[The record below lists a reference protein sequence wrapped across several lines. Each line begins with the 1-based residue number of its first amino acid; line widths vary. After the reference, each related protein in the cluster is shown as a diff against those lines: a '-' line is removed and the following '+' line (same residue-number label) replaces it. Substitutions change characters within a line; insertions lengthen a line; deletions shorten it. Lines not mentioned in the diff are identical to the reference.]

1 MTATTAPVVT
11 RNRTG
16 RILFLAGRIVLAL
29 LLAGGAIPKLI
40 ADPTMV
46 TMFHDIGGGDPL
58 RILVGGLELAGAIGL
73 FIRPL
78 RFLAALGLVALLA
91 SAAVTN
97 VVALHISPVVPLAY
111 LAVAAAIAVVSW
123 RSRRPLNS

>member
-1 MTATTAPVVT
+1 MTATTAPVVSRT
-11 RNRTG
+11 RTG

-29 LLAGGAIPKLI
+29 LLAGGAVPKLI
-40 ADPTMV
+40 ADPMMV
-46 TMFHDIGGGDPL
+46 TMFNDIGGGDPL

-91 SAAVTN
+91 GAAVTN
-97 VVALHISPVVPLAY
+97 VVALHISPVIPLAY
-111 LAVAAAIAVVSW
+111 LAGAAVIAVVSW
-123 RSRRPLNS
+123 RTRRPLTP